1 MILCLNLQYALSK
14 KPKLKLD
21 KRGSTRDRQ
30 VSGLGL
36 MRRYEPDEDEM
47 KQVFDKM
54 SNNKAKIEF
63 EDLKALLQRLKVHDA
78 AREAKQ
84 IVQTVGSSKDGSVDF
99 GDFMAVHRK
108 GGVWTSDVVSAFK
121 MFDQDGDGQISA
133 KEIKDMMGRLGED
146 CSLEECRRMVKEV
159 DKNGDG
165 LVGMDDFMAMMTR
178 TMKLSRLPSS
188 SSSSSSAVP
197 LR

>member
-1 MILCLNLQYALSK
+1 MSCLMILCLNLRSTLSK
-14 KPKLKLD
+14 KPNLRLEKMI
-21 KRGSTRDRQ
+21 STRERQ
-30 VSGLGL
+30 VSDLGL

-63 EDLKALLQRLKVHDA
+63 EDMKALLERLKVHDA
-78 AREAKQ
+78 AHEAKQ
-84 IVQTVGSSKDGSVDF
+84 ILQTVGSNKDGSVDF

-108 GGVWTSDVVSAFK
+108 GGVWTSDIVSAFK

-133 KEIKDMMGRLGED
+133 KEIKDMMMRLGED

-188 SSSSSSAVP
+188 SSIALP
-197 LR
+197 

>member
-1 MILCLNLQYALSK
+1 MSCWMILCLNLQSALSK
-14 KPKLKLD
+14 KPNLKLE
-21 KRGSTRDRQ
+21 KMMSTRERQ
-30 VSGLGL
+30 VSDLGL

-63 EDLKALLQRLKVHDA
+63 EDMRALLERLKVHDA
-78 AREAKQ
+78 AHEAKQ
-84 IVQTVGSSKDGSVDF
+84 ILQTVGSKKDSSVDF
-99 GDFMAVHRK
+99 GDFMEVHRK
-108 GGVWTSDVVSAFK
+108 GGVWTSDIVSAFK
-121 MFDQDGDGQISA
+121 MFDRDGDGQISA
-133 KEIKDMMGRLGED
+133 KDLKDAMGMLSED

-188 SSSSSSAVP
+188 SAIALP
-197 LR
+197 